1 MSWREQT
8 KDNPHF
14 CIMAFDHMHVN
25 TNGNV
30 NLCCVADWQYPIRAD
45 AHAPTYKH
53 YGQAMHTNK

>member
-45 AHAPTYKH
+45 AHGTD
-53 YGQAMHTNK
+53 